1 MESNAQ
7 EKKNPFSKGMIPQ
20 LARIIG
26 WVIIGLGFVGLF
38 ALVFGYVVKWVWNM
52 FMPAVFG
59 LSQITF
65 WQAFGIVIL
74 AKLLFGGFSPH
85 RYDRGYRY
93 DRLHHHWRFPW
104 NRFRDHRQDLKS
116 NYRNWKYYHGF
127 WHDEGQAAFEA
138 YVDRKKREE
147 QAKKTEES
155 MEPAPDDSTP
165 TT

>member
-7 EKKNPFSKGMIPQ
+7 EKRKLFSKGIISQ
-20 LARIIG
+20 LVHIIG
-26 WVIIGLGFVGLF
+26 WVIIGLGFAGLF

-138 YVDRKKREE
+138 YVDRQKREE

>member
-7 EKKNPFSKGMIPQ
+7 EKRKLFSKGIISQ
-20 LARIIG
+20 L
-26 WVIIGLGFVGLF
+26 VHMGFAGLF

-52 FMPAVFG
+52 LMPALFG
-59 LSQITF
+59 FNEITF

-85 RYDRGYRY
+85 RHDRGYRY
-93 DRLHHHWRFPW
+93 DRLPHDWRFPW